1 MDDHTKDS
9 RKSPIYQFRL
19 FIIEI
24 IALGNKNLKHKFSFV
39 QTRMVD
45 GGQ

>member
-9 RKSPIYQFRL
+9 RKFPIYQFWL
-19 FIIEI
+19 FVIEI
-24 IALGNKNLKHKFSFV
+24 IALGNTNLKHKFSFV

-45 GGQ
+45 GVQ